1 MTRTQ
6 QQVRDAVTA
15 LVPPAYVEML
25 PLAIGVAG
33 PLYLAEQFAHDLSD
47 QTQPATS
54 TAPFLDLIAHGQGLE
69 RVTDE
74 PNYVLRL
81 RIATQPKRVTPTA
94 LEALLRGLLW
104 PLEVEYQLVE
114 HHRIRL
120 KVRTTGGTPYMNEAR
135 ASNNCMLGGFH
146 GITVILRPY
155 TSDADRLAVATAL
168 SKARAA
174 GIRVWIIREY
184 GLNPT
189 IPPNPGS
196 TYV

>member
-6 QQVRDAVTA
+6 QQVRDAVTG
-15 LVPPAYVEML
+15 LVPPAYVEVL

-47 QTQPATS
+47 QAQPS
-54 TAPFLDLIAHGQGLE
+54 TAGAPFLDLIAHGQGLE
-69 RVTDE
+69 RGPDE
-74 PNYVLRL
+74 PDYVLRL
-81 RIATQPKRVTPTA
+81 RIATRPKRVTPTA
-94 LEALLRGLLW
+94 LEAMLHGLLW
-104 PLEVEYQLVE
+104 PIEVEYQLVE

-120 KVRTTGGTPYMNEAR
+120 KCRTTGGTPYMNEAR

-168 SKARAA
+168 SVARAA
-174 GIRVWIIREY
+174 GIRVWIIRED
-184 GLNPT
+184 GLTPT
-189 IPPNPGS
+189 IPTNPGS
-196 TYV
+196 AYV